1 MPDVPA
7 SFRQDW
13 IRLWNLAERLTTSHP
28 NSDVFSDPEDPST
41 VFGFAGLFLDS
52 PYDAG
57 RVSDYPNA
65 PQNAFAFASTGG
77 DGVHFCALLSPADAP
92 TTTVVLCVPLA
103 DEPNHVVGTSLPEF
117 LALGCLTGYHLD
129 DLAYRGP
136 GAMVDELQAGR
147 PDEEPERLFLL
158 KALTEEFGLTPW
170 PDVASRLAELQNQYA
185 HDIEW
190 SPYPD

>member
-13 IRLWNLAERLTTSHP
+13 IRLWNLAERLTTAHP
-28 NSDVFSDPEDPST
+28 RSRLFSEPEHPST
-41 VFGFAGLFLDS
+41 IFGFAGLFLDS
-52 PYDAG
+52 PYEPG
-57 RVSDYPNA
+57 RVSDYPNG

-77 DGVHFCALLSPADAP
+77 DGVHFCALFGPADSP

-117 LALGCLTGYHLD
+117 LALGCLTGYNLD
-129 DLAYRGP
+129 DLAYHGP
-136 GAMVDELQAGR
+136 YALPDR
-147 PDEEPERLFLL
+147 PEIPEESARAFLL
-158 KALTEEFGLTPW
+158 RALTEEFGLAPW
-170 PDVASRLAELQNQYA
+170 PDVVSRHAELQNQYG